1 LQEPQRLIVAEW
13 GEGRITRLEENG
25 ARTPLIIDVPP
36 IEEDAANATISDGST
51 ATTTTTN
58 NNDSNKRL

>member
-1 LQEPQRLIVAEW
+1 
-13 GEGRITRLEENG
+13 LEENG